1 MPVGGQLINGFSLT
15 LTRSLTSASQLQ
27 FSVMTFPTF
36 LNRGNNFIAWQ
47 ETHDSLNIC
56 SRASLQHSRECLPFT
71 AFPTSR
77 KIEYSLCF
85 YLKARRY
92 KEIIKTAV
100 AAKVSEPE
108 FMSNSH
114 NMTRS
119 TILQSGNKW
128 LRGVS
133 KSGSCV
139 LGTASLRRFQRHSTT
154 HIHLSTL
161 KRPAF

>member
-1 MPVGGQLINGFSLT
+1 MTQIKRFLFYLHNIKPSEHPKMCLSGRWWFFWDGFSLT
-15 LTRSLTSASQLQ
+15 LARSLTSASQLQ

-36 LNRGNNFIAWQ
+36 LNWGNNFIAWQ

-56 SRASLQHSRECLPFT
+56 SRASLLQHSRECLPFT

-77 KIEYSLCF
+77 KIEYSLCC
-85 YLKARRY
+85 YL

-114 NMTRS
+114 NNMTRS
-119 TILQSGNKW
+119 TILQSDGWGESAK
-128 LRGVS
+128 LSGVPW
-133 KSGSCV
+133 G
-139 LGTASLRRFQRHSTT
+139 
-154 HIHLSTL
+154 
-161 KRPAF
+161 RPH